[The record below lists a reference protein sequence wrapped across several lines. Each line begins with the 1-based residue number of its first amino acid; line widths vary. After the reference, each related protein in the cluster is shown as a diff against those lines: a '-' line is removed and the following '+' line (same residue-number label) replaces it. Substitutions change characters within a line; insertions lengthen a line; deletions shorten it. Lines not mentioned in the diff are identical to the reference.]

1 MVNIMNIIKKIKND
15 FNNSTDLTVRSYK
28 LSLFRKI
35 DLVFLETVAS
45 NDKINDLILKNLVNI
60 INLKNKPGNLNN
72 MIAGSN
78 TVIIKKYDDIE
89 FYLTNGYVLIIDNKT
104 IIAVEARLNV
114 FRSVSSPQVQT
125 SINGPKDAFVENY
138 LMNVGLIKRRI
149 KSNTLK
155 NKSLVIGRKTKTFI
169 GIFYIEDITDKKLV
183 KRIYEKIKL
192 IDIDGIIDSST
203 LANLIDGESRT
214 IFPTI
219 QYIERPDAA
228 SKALL
233 EGKVVIIVDNSTFA
247 LVTPAFFVDF
257 LHPESDNYAKSINI
271 NFIKFLRL
279 LAFFFTTMGP
289 GLYIAIVNYN
299 QEAIP
304 TNLLLNFAAQREGLP
319 FPAFFEAFIIL
330 FLSEIL
336 RESDLRFPS
345 TYGSSI
351 SILGA
356 LVLGDAAVSAGIVS
370 PIMIIIISLS
380 YISSLMFTEVDMIN
394 ATRYYRFIFL
404 IAATFFGLYGWIIII
419 FVLIIDLSS
428 TYALSKP
435 YTTPLAP
442 FDRAYFHKS
451 FLKTDEIKDKKRSTT
466 LVKENLIREK

>member
-1 MVNIMNIIKKIKND
+1 MNTLEKLQKD
-15 FNNSTDLTVRSYK
+15 YENNTDLTIRTIQ
-28 LSLFRKI
+28 LSKIRKI

-45 NDKINDLILKNLVNI
+45 NDKINDIVLKNLINI
-60 INLKNKPGNLNN
+60 VNLKKDVAKLDKL
-72 MIAGSN
+72 IAGSN
-78 TVIIKKYDDIE
+78 CAYISDYEEIE
-89 FYLTNGYVLIIDNKT
+89 FYLVNGYVIIIDNED

-138 LMNVGLIKRRI
+138 LMNVGLIKRRL
-149 KSNTLK
+149 KTKDLK
-155 NKSLVIGRKTKTFI
+155 NKNLIIGKKTKTFV
-169 GIFYIEDITDKKLV
+169 GIFYIQDLTDEKLV
-183 KRIYEKIKL
+183 DSVYEKLNKIN
-192 IDIDGIIDSST
+192 IDGILDASQ
-203 LANLIDGESRT
+203 LNNLISGESRT
-214 IFPTI
+214 IFPTVRLV
-219 QYIERPDAA
+219 ERPDAV

-233 EGKVVIIVDNSTFA
+233 EGKIAIVVDNSSF
-247 LVTPAFFVDF
+247 VIITPAFFIDF
-257 LHPESDNYAKSINI
+257 INPDTDNYSKAVNV
-271 NFIKFLRL
+271 NFLKMLRII
-279 LAFFFTTMGP
+279 AFFFTTMGP

-304 TNLLLNFAAQREGLP
+304 TNLILNFAAQREGLP
-319 FPAFFEAFIIL
+319 FPAFLEAFIIL

-394 ATRYYRFIFL
+394 ATRYYRFLFL
-404 IAATFFGLYGWIIII
+404 IAATMFGLYGWILII
-419 FVLIIDLSS
+419 FLLLIELSS
-428 TYALSKP
+428 TYTMGHA

-442 FDRAYFHKS
+442 YDSAYFKKT
-451 FLKTDEIKDKKRSTT
+451 FIKTDEASDKYRSEI
-466 LVKENLIREK
+466 LVKENNVRES